1 MPQLLARSFPRSQEL
16 AFCGGRAH
24 PQTHPVHSGTVGGS
38 LHAMGITPTYRGPG
52 DGLLGF
58 LGAELLHGIIV
69 FLLLF
74 CHEDV
79 FASKV

>member
-1 MPQLLARSFPRSQEL
+1 MYSKEL
-16 AFCGGRAH
+16 N
-24 PQTHPVHSGTVGGS
+24 
-38 LHAMGITPTYRGPG
+38 PTYRGPG

-74 CHEDV
+74 RHEDV